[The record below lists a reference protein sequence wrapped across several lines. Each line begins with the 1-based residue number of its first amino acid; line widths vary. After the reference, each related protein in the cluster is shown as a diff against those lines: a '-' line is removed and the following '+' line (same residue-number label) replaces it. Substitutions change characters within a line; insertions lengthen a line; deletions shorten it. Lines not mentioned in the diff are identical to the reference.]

1 MERTMMRPTTIL
13 HPLVAAIKQLAL
25 TVLCGVL
32 LSSSALL
39 AQDSPAVQ
47 PPQQPQ
53 SKQITPQTHLRQ
65 GQPGVYQS
73 FQPCRMVDTRNPDG
87 PFGGPKLAAGGTRN
101 LSLVPSGGD
110 CGDTLPAGVTALA
123 INMTITGTENA
134 GFLTVWPGGQAQP
147 NSSVIN
153 WSSSG
158 TTIANAI
165 IVPVGAD
172 GSINIFASQATHVLL
187 DVSGYYLNVLET
199 DDQLAIVA
207 NNATAAIVGQNSGD
221 GAGVRGEGTSG
232 PGVYGQS
239 ATGPAGSFA
248 GNVDVA
254 GNVNVSGDGNGII
267 FPDGTTQTTAA
278 TGGGEGG
285 VGGTGTANTVPLW
298 TDGTT
303 LGNSLITQSAAGVQL
318 PNNVQLAVGAQGNQ
332 VQFGSPNSETGMTI
346 SGVSGRADLRFDGT
360 LKLVAGPAGG
370 PPSAANGIAITTGGR
385 VGIGTVSPATK
396 LAVQTPSGS
405 YGFTQTDGAI
415 SVGSY
420 VGIGGGWF
428 GTLSNHPL
436 HFYTNGGFESMTV
449 NTNGNVGVG
458 AGTAAHRLS
467 ITGGP
472 FWTSNQWKGAIELE
486 NAAAIGWRSNAGGQ
500 RFGIGQTNSGLYFF
514 RTASNPGTTGS
525 PANYDMSIS
534 DIGTVSVRV
543 LQINGGADFSENFDV
558 SSAPAAAGIDA
569 ASAAI
574 EPGMVVAID
583 ALNPGKLVVSGR
595 AYNRRVAGIISGA
608 GGVKPGMV
616 MGQEGS
622 IANGK
627 HPVALT
633 GRVYVWADATRGA
646 IKPGDMLTTSA
657 TPGHAMRVANHS
669 RAQGAIIG
677 KAMTSLKSGK
687 GLVLVLVTL
696 Q

>member
-221 GAGVRGEGTSG
+221 GAGVRGEGNSG